1 MLRDKDKDK
10 DKDRR
15 PDDDQRPIR
24 PNMIMYNGDG
34 TSSTVARTSFAH
46 SVLTQ
51 NRFFNSRFHQTN
63 MEGCAF
69 DECEFDGSV
78 FSGCSFRGV
87 ELINC
92 DVDRLVINGINI
104 GNLLRIAGPLTGG
117 KQ

>member
-1 MLRDKDKDK
+1 MSKEKEHHSSEDK
-10 DKDRR
+10 
-15 PDDDQRPIR
+15 RPIR
-24 PNMIMYNGDG
+24 PNMLMLNADG

-51 NRFFNSRFHQTN
+51 NQFFNSRFHQTN

-69 DECEFDGSV
+69 DECDIDGSV

-87 ELINC
+87 ELVNC
-92 DVDRLVINGINI
+92 DVDRLIINGVNI
-104 GNLLRIAGPLTGG
+104 GSLLRIAGPLTGG